1 MNPRSTGAERHRR
14 SRRRQQVTEPRQ
26 PTTNPAH
33 LLEQLARERD
43 RAEAQAQE
51 AQRRAN
57 ELDAVFANIAEA
69 VVVYDSRG
77 VAVRVNH
84 AAVKMFGFDP
94 VGIDRGTRNQ
104 RIALTDPDGHP
115 VSPEDLPTSR
125 AERGETLTERMY
137 RLTGSNGRRYLI
149 RCSGRPLWMH
159 GQLLGS
165 VLSWHDVSEREGLLE
180 QLRTERMHLEQR
192 VQERTLELARQAAQL
207 RALAA
212 ELTIAEQRERRRLA
226 QALHDEHQQLLVA
239 AKLRVEIFN
248 RGKDAETQA
257 ACQDIADLLHEA
269 IAHSRAITRD
279 LSPPMLRTGGLV
291 PALIWLAGWMR
302 QKHQLDI
309 EMHAD
314 PDAAPS
320 AEELTILLY
329 HSTRELLLNVVKHAQ
344 TSTATL
350 RVTREDAQL
359 RIEVADSGVGFDPAL
374 VQTDTAG
381 TGFGLFSIRQRLA
394 LLGGRMEMASMPGQG
409 SRFTLWAPLD
419 RAPRAPEQASGGARQ
434 DAPRTAPPAR
444 ADRTIRI
451 VLVDDHTMVRQSLAR
466 LLGEA
471 PDLEIV
477 GEAADGKTALDLVE
491 QIRPDVVLMDINMPV
506 MNGIEA
512 TRALRAAYPAV
523 CVIGLSM
530 YEDSE
535 QSQAMRNAG
544 AAAYLTKSDISDNL
558 LKSIR
563 DAVSD

>member
-1 MNPRSTGAERHRR
+1 M
-14 SRRRQQVTEPRQ
+14 TEPRQ

-115 VSPEDLPTSR
+115 VPPEDLPTSR

-257 ACQDIADLLHEA
+257 ACQDITDLLHEA

-291 PALIWLAGWMR
+291 PALTWLAGWMR

-394 LLGGRMEMASMPGQG
+394 WLGGRMEMASMPGQG

-434 DAPRTAPPAR
+434 DTPRTAPPAR